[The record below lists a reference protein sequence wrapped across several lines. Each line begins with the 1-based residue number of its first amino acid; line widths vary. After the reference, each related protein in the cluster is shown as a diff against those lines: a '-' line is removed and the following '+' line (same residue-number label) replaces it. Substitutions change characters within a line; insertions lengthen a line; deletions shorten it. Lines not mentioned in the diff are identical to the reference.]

1 MADNDLNGP
10 KKHFISMPK
19 DFAKLSDEEIDKF
32 ASELHGQIIGKL
44 SEDLILSSHEQVA
57 KLVAVNFPGSKLSV
71 DTEKGGSEFSLFFEE
86 KLLLTIDS
94 IGWTFTTGDRGWKW
108 EDIKEGGIEAV
119 AEDILQDLAQHNFVV
134 YDPSGGLQSDKK
146 GKRGLTK
153 R

>member
-10 KKHFISMPK
+10 NKHFISMPK

-32 ASELHGQIIGKL
+32 ASELHGQITGKL

-94 IGWTFTTGDRGWKW
+94 IGWTFTTGDRGWKR

-134 YDPSGGLQSDKK
+134 YDPSGGLQSGKK

>member
-1 MADNDLNGP
+1 M
-10 KKHFISMPK
+10 
-19 DFAKLSDEEIDKF
+19 
-32 ASELHGQIIGKL
+32 
-44 SEDLILSSHEQVA
+44 
-57 KLVAVNFPGSKLSV
+57 
-71 DTEKGGSEFSLFFEE
+71 FFEE

-134 YDPSGGLQSDKK
+134 YDPSGGLQSGKK
-146 GKRGLTK
+146 GNRRLTK